1 MIAHFLLNYRY
12 LVGMTMI
19 DICEIWVLSVAC
31 VGLTRATHEMFVRVK
46 KYELVIVPPTAV
58 VGSKARVIWLKDARV
73 LVKG

>member
-1 MIAHFLLNYRY
+1 
-12 LVGMTMI
+12 MI

-58 VGSKARVIWLKDARV
+58 VGSKARVI
-73 LVKG
+73 